1 MHASGCMPNLN
12 HATDGGDEV
21 GGDSDE
27 DADYEDDGDGDG
39 GDRDGNSVQRTG

>member
-12 HATDGGDEV
+12 HATHGGDEA

-27 DADYEDDGDGDG
+27 GADYEGDGDGD
-39 GDRDGNSVQRTG
+39 DRDGNSVQRTG